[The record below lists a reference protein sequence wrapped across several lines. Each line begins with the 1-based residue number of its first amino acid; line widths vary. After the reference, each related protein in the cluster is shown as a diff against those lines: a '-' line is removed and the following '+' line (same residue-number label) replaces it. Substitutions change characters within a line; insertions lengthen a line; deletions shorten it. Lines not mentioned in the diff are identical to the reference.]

1 MVVDLDLNR
10 KSGSKPLLTT
20 LGWEVMRKI
29 MKKTG
34 EEDNKSFSEEVEKIK
49 EEKIKESGWRYTGG
63 NWGWLSLF
71 SVALLFLSI
80 YEVAL
85 LGFKMEIGFVF
96 CFSIFMWMGVK
107 ELFSLKN
114 HSGP

>member
-10 KSGSKPLLTT
+10 KSGSKLPLTT

-49 EEKIKESGWRYTGG
+49 EEKIKESG
-63 NWGWLSLF
+63 
-71 SVALLFLSI
+71 
-80 YEVAL
+80 
-85 LGFKMEIGFVF
+85 
-96 CFSIFMWMGVK
+96 
-107 ELFSLKN
+107 
-114 HSGP
+114 

>member
-1 MVVDLDLNR
+1 M
-10 KSGSKPLLTT
+10 
-20 LGWEVMRKI
+20 EVMRKI

-34 EEDNKSFSEEVEKIK
+34 EEDNKSFSEEV
-49 EEKIKESGWRYTGG
+49 EKIKESGWRYTGG

-107 ELFSLKN
+107 ELFSLNN